1 MLPQVKLNDFIH
13 AVIATLIQWSRSR
26 GFRRVFF
33 ETLYFSNQKSFSLDL
48 LGFAHDFSNPL
59 FFGNSGRDFRNKFCF
74 LSKICTRFLEPE
86 NSGAKKNWS

>member
-13 AVIATLIQWSRSR
+13 AVSIPDTVEWNRSR

-48 LGFAHDFSNPL
+48 QSNPAI
-59 FFGNSGRDFRNKFCF
+59 
-74 LSKICTRFLEPE
+74 SK
-86 NSGAKKNWS
+86 SQGK